1 LLDSNKED
9 CQGAQYLWLADKYE
23 NLPDYADSLSAEG
36 TATPVDPDWKSPFIG
51 QTIHEAV
58 DFIRNAPKPPKPLCK
73 VFCAVLQKDRF
84 EKDGVMLIC
93 RRVGEE
99 EVQVIPCAASEAG
112 SFFAGFERDE
122 WEESYRRWQEEG
134 ISL

>member
-1 LLDSNKED
+1 
-9 CQGAQYLWLADKYE
+9 
-23 NLPDYADSLSAEG
+23 
-36 TATPVDPDWKSPFIG
+36 
-51 QTIHEAV
+51 
-58 DFIRNAPKPPKPLCK
+58 
-73 VFCAVLQKDRF
+73 
-84 EKDGVMLIC
+84 MLIC